1 MANCSQINNTTIKGT
16 SAVTYDSTPLPC
28 TDVATCDGLNDILS
42 KFDAVICDV
51 KASVDSITEDVINL
65 TEDLMLITEEIVD
78 IQNQIFICCPIC
90 EFTGTADQ
98 LPDPTTTTTSTSS
111 STTTTST
118 SSTTTTTSTTLLPAP
133 TLENSGQTVFVGAHP
148 NECDP
153 EYYPYTLTSAAMPKP
168 WGFAAAI
175 APSGSYSS
183 NQIEY
188 VEIVNVFPSTEVSIQ
203 YNGLPVAP
211 GMQLVPINNVTWEDD
226 MFITRTTFN
235 CTAASQIWTVR
246 IKLYGYDISNSAQ
259 HTITYSEIQCPNCT
273 SSTTTTTTTE
283 YCYCYTYEV
292 TVTEENLNESID
304 GQVSVQFRNCNED
317 EVTVNYDVSGI
328 YILDV
333 FENDITQ
340 TIETIS
346 GAMLTENQPI
356 NTGFC
361 CYTSPLFTGLRNNT
375 GNETDTCSTLTT
387 QIWLKEDEYGGI
399 IRILNNSLGTIG
411 FNGYDQFWT
420 IQKDSSTPQNFRI
433 SNDGYIIEYGNLC
446 V

>member
-28 TDVATCDGLNDILS
+28 TDVTTCDGLNDILS

-65 TEDLMLITEEIVD
+65 TEDLMLITEDIVD

-118 SSTTTTTSTTLLPAP
+118 SSTTTTT
-133 TLENSGQTVFVGAHP
+133 
-148 NECDP
+148 
-153 EYYPYTLTSAAMPKP
+153 
-168 WGFAAAI
+168 
-175 APSGSYSS
+175 
-183 NQIEY
+183 
-188 VEIVNVFPSTEVSIQ
+188 
-203 YNGLPVAP
+203 
-211 GMQLVPINNVTWEDD
+211 
-226 MFITRTTFN
+226 
-235 CTAASQIWTVR
+235 
-246 IKLYGYDISNSAQ
+246 
-259 HTITYSEIQCPNCT
+259 
-273 SSTTTTTTTE
+273 TTE

-292 TVTEENLNESID
+292 TVTEEDLNESID

-317 EVTVNYDVSGI
+317 EVTVNYDVSGT

-333 FENDITQ
+333 FENEITQ

-346 GAMLTENQPI
+346 GTMLTENQPI

-375 GNETDTCSTLTT
+375 GNETDTCSSLTT

-399 IRILNNSLGTIG
+399 IRILYNSSGTIG

-420 IQKDSSTPQNFRI
+420 IQKDSNPPQNFRI

-446 V
+446 L